1 MQNLYTSYKLNKSF
15 TLKGFFPKNILC
27 CHEIGVITIKAIE
40 CKCVNKFLK
49 SRAVRFD

>member
-1 MQNLYTSYKLNKSF
+1 MQNLCTSYKLNKSF